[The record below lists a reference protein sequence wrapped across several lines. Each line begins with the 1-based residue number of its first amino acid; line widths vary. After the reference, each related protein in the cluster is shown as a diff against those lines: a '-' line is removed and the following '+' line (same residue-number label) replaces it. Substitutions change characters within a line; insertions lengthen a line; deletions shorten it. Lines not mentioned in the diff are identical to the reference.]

1 MRPLVMQWL
10 LRSFDKTAIV
20 AAMALCC
27 LWLADQPA
35 QRVLIMLGAVCA
47 AGTLGSLLT
56 RRAIARGASEAG

>member
-20 AAMALCC
+20 AAIALCC
-27 LWLADQPA
+27 LWRSGQPG

-47 AGTLGSLLT
+47 AGTLGGLLT
-56 RRAIARGASEAG
+56 RRAIARGIQEG

>member
-1 MRPLVMQWL
+1 MKQLVMPWL

-20 AAMALCC
+20 AAIALCC
-27 LWLADQPA
+27 LWLLGQPG

-56 RRAIARGASEAG
+56 RRAIARGIQEG